1 MNKKDIELNDIKVKD
16 NRNILRFHNHKAGDD
31 VKDESNNSSNNL
43 MDSKEV
49 MNDNNNN
56 NNDSND
62 NLLDKYLGKT
72 LKKKKYS
79 NRLKIVNKQ
88 KAAKNIQYTVCTHLS
103 CVFFAILIS
112 CGCSKQC
119 SDYCNI
125 MLRESDFHCNYQCNV
140 SACDYDNA
148 RCLV

>member
-56 NNDSND
+56 NNDTNN
-62 NLLDKYLGKT
+62 NLLDKYTTCIRK
-72 LKKKKYS
+72 
-79 NRLKIVNKQ
+79 
-88 KAAKNIQYTVCTHLS
+88 
-103 CVFFAILIS
+103 
-112 CGCSKQC
+112 
-119 SDYCNI
+119 
-125 MLRESDFHCNYQCNV
+125 
-140 SACDYDNA
+140 
-148 RCLV
+148 